1 MVNRSGKMKFVVQ
14 LLKQLKSENKRVLLF
29 SRSKVVLNMLQK
41 VFKIY
46 VSPLFLFFFAWIQV
60 KNTSSN

>member
-46 VSPLFLFFFAWIQV
+46 VSHLFCLDSA
-60 KNTSSN
+60 KNISSKQS

>member
-46 VSPLFLFFFAWIQV
+46 VSPLFFFAWIQV